1 MYKPNEIEIQDP
13 YIFASN
19 VRRRMAARLG
29 IPTVERSM
37 SEMIKSSNAMNT
49 TPTNNNENKYKKP
62 DEEEPSIPI
71 YYGGKYH
78 VAPCSTHL

>member
-19 VRRRMAARLG
+19 VRRRMAARLR
-29 IPTVERSM
+29 IPTVERSV
-37 SEMIKSSNAMNT
+37 SEMIKSNST
-49 TPTNNNENKYKKP
+49 TSTATNNNENKYKTQ
-62 DEEEPSIPI
+62 EEPRPV

>member
-1 MYKPNEIEIQDP
+1 
-13 YIFASN
+13 
-19 VRRRMAARLG
+19 MAARLG
-29 IPTVERSM
+29 IPTVERSV
-37 SEMIKSSNAMNT
+37 SEMIKNGSNSTSNN
-49 TPTNNNENKYKKP
+49 TNNNENKYKKP

>member
-1 MYKPNEIEIQDP
+1 
-13 YIFASN
+13 
-19 VRRRMAARLG
+19 MAARLG
-29 IPTVERSM
+29 IPTVERSV
-37 SEMIKSSNAMNT
+37 SEMIKNSNSMNT
-49 TPTNNNENKYKKP
+49 TPTNNNENKNKKQ

>member
-1 MYKPNEIEIQDP
+1 MYKPNEVEIQDS

-29 IPTVERSM
+29 IPTVERSV
-37 SEMIKSSNAMNT
+37 SEMIKNGSNSTSNN
-49 TPTNNNENKYKKP
+49 TNNNENKYKKQ
-62 DEEEPSIPI
+62 EEPI

>member
-29 IPTVERSM
+29 IPTVERSV
-37 SEMIKSSNAMNT
+37 SEMIKSSNSMNT
-49 TPTNNNENKYKKP
+49 PPTNNNENKYKKP
-62 DEEEPSIPI
+62 DEEPSIPI

>member
-29 IPTVERSM
+29 IPTVERSV
-37 SEMIKSSNAMNT
+37 SEMIKNSNSMNT
-49 TPTNNNENKYKKP
+49 TPTNNNENKYKKQ
-62 DEEEPSIPI
+62 DEEAPSIPI

>member
-29 IPTVERSM
+29 IPTVERSV
-37 SEMIKSSNAMNT
+37 SEMIKSNSTSTA
-49 TPTNNNENKYKKP
+49 TNNNENKYKKP